1 MDELLPPPWSVGDEG
16 EGRAVIGTVFADQSP
31 LPSIK
36 AEGVPDAEVRGR
48 RIPSADVAPDD
59 FALFPA
65 AISINISPANGAGP
79 MAARCHKGHCSAF
92 ALIRPKGL

>member
-1 MDELLPPPWSVGDEG
+1 METPNPV
-16 EGRAVIGTVFADQSP
+16 RALRQSP

-36 AEGVPDAEVRGR
+36 AEGVPDAEIRGR
-48 RIPSADVAPDD
+48 RKPSADVAPDD

-79 MAARCHKGHCSAF
+79 MAARCHEGHCSAF
-92 ALIRPKGL
+92 APIRQKASESRCDRCVASS